1 MFWVFKD
8 KNVKNNVGMIQL
20 RKTSIFMR
28 NPDSLQRAL
37 GKYKYKRTG
46 LSSKSSHSTESQH
59 MNKAS

>member
-1 MFWVFKD
+1 
-8 KNVKNNVGMIQL
+8 
-20 RKTSIFMR
+20 MR